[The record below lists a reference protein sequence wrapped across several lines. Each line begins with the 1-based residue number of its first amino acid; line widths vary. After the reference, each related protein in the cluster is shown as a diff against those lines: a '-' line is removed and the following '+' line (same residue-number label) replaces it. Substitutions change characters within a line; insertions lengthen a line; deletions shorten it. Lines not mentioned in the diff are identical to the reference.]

1 MGWSVITNAGRNVE
15 IGVGCLNADPSK
27 LPITPF
33 IRRRIIKGILVA
45 KFVCHLAI
53 DCFQILKRLGFIK
66 AASGS

>member
-15 IGVGCLNADPSK
+15 IGVGCFNADSSK
-27 LPITPF
+27 LPIAPL
-33 IRRRIIKGILVA
+33 IRRRIIKGILVT

-53 DCFQILKRLGFIK
+53 DCIQILKRPRFIK